1 MARRRRH
8 TEEQILSASRQAEG
22 GTTVMDVC
30 RHVGISQRV
39 ADGRWVLILMV
50 VDQFIRECLLADQS

>member
-30 RHVGISQRV
+30 RQVGISQRV
-39 ADGRWVLILMV
+39 ADGRWGLILTV
-50 VDQFIRECLLADQS
+50 VDQFIRECLLTDQS